1 MPGNSGGPLIGDD
14 GKVVGVVVADSGKLG
29 INYAI
34 PLEAVKEFLERAK
47 EEIAE

>member
-1 MPGNSGGPLIGDD
+1 MIDD
-14 GKVVGVVVADSGKLG
+14 SGKVVGVVVADSGKIG

-34 PLEAVKEFLERAK
+34 PLDIVKEFLERAR